1 MIRCFALYKE
11 TLGATYDGD
20 IDRHKALSKT
30 HKKLQKS
37 P

>member
-11 TLGATYDGD
+11 TLGETYDTD
-20 IDRHKALSKT
+20 SDRHKALSKT
-30 HKKLQKS
+30 HKKLQKL